1 MNKHKVFCIIGRS
14 ASGKSSIAKE
24 VAEQLGLKVVKS
36 YTTRPSRPGETSEDS
51 DHIFITSDQVDQF
64 QSQIIAY
71 TNINGYEYF
80 VTKDILDNSDIYVID
95 PAGLSFLQKYDEYEI
110 IPIYIAVDY
119 EIGMQR
125 ATQRGDDLQGWKQRY
140 KSENE
145 QFSEFES
152 MIENGNNS
160 YVVNNNGNI
169 EFAVNAVRRYITE
182 TILEND

>member
-1 MNKHKVFCIIGRS
+1 MGRS

-24 VAEQLGLKVVKS
+24 VAEKLGLKVVQS

-95 PAGLSFLQKYDEYEI
+95 PLGLQELLSHPEYAV
-110 IPIYIAVDY
+110 IPIYIAVDK

-125 ATQRGDDLQGWKQRY
+125 AAVRGDDITVWIQRY
-140 KSENE
+140 EAENE
-145 QFSEFES
+145 QFSDFED
-152 MIENGNNS
+152 MIQRG
-160 YVVNNNGNI
+160 YHCAVVNNNGNL
-169 EFAVNAVRRYITE
+169 EFAIEQVRRLINVE
-182 TILEND
+182 KN

>member
-1 MNKHKVFCIIGRS
+1 MGRS

-24 VAEQLGLKVVKS
+24 VAEKLGLKVVQS
-36 YTTRPSRPGETSEDS
+36 YTTRPSRPGETSENS
-51 DHIFITSDQVDQF
+51 DHVFITSDQVDQF
-64 QSQIIAY
+64 QSQIIVS

-140 KSENE
+140 EAENE
-145 QFSEFES
+145 QFSDFED
-152 MIENGNNS
+152 MIQRG
-160 YVVNNNGNI
+160 YHCAVVNNNGNL
-169 EFAVNAVRRYITE
+169 EFAIEQVRRLINV
-182 TILEND
+182 ENT